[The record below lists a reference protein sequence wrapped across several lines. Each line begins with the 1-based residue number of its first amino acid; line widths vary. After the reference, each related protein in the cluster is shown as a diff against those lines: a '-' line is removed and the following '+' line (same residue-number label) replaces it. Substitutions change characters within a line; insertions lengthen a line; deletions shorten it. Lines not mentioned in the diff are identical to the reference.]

1 MRSLRTQL
9 LISHLLLVIVMGLV
23 MSSSIAS
30 LFSMSRTVDRMYDN
44 NLPSVWAAYGIQQAL
59 TEELTAARLIQRRN
73 PRGAGLYKIAHS
85 ALKGNVVEA
94 AGRADTVND
103 KNLVAQIDRHV
114 KVIQKNFEALNV
126 DPPLPPEVAQ
136 ARVDAIA
143 LRIEDAT
150 QAATA
155 LANSNFEAT
164 GEERRNAVHELIAA
178 SWRSVAYTF
187 VAVVVAVLL
196 AARMMRLALTPLAML
211 AKQAQVIGSGELDKK
226 INLER
231 DDEIGA
237 LADSFNEMAGKLAD
251 LRKME
256 ERRLRRAQKM
266 TDSAFESLYDPVIVT
281 DSKGRIVHLNRAAE
295 QLFGPA
301 PESPRMPVVEHIGD
315 ERIVRAIRK
324 AIDQQTVSAT
334 EDETSIVPIK
344 LEGGDRT
351 YRLRATPMKEDEG
364 AILGS
369 VVVLE
374 DITHLR
380 QLDRMKSEFIG
391 VASHELRT
399 PITSLLL
406 SNELFAEG
414 AAGELSPLQSQLI
427 QAQKEDLQR
436 LERLTRE
443 LLDLTRLE
451 AGQTPPHFEMVPAAQ
466 LVHSAVQGVQSAAEE
481 KGIVLSEDVPENLPP
496 VRADRGQVTRVIIN
510 LLNNAIR
517 HTPTE
522 GQVTARAVA
531 NQNQVTFEVADTG
544 EGIPTEYLAK
554 IFDRFVQVPGATQG
568 GAGLGLS
575 IAQRIVK
582 AHGGVMQVGSEVG
595 KGSTFGFSLSTSPD
609 GDGEQAT

>member
-30 LFSMSRTVDRMYDN
+30 LFSMSRTVDRLYDN
-44 NLPSVWAAYGIQQAL
+44 NLPSVYEAYGIQQAL
-59 TEELTAARLIQRRN
+59 TSELTAARLIQRHDA
-73 PRGAGLYKIAHS
+73 RGPGLYQFAKG
-85 ALKGNVVEA
+85 ALNAKLNLASGS
-94 AGRADTVND
+94 ADTPRD
-103 KNLVAQIDRHV
+103 KELIGAIREHLTVVD
-114 KVIQKNFEALNV
+114 KNFEALMA
-126 DPPLPPEVAQ
+126 DPPPTPQ
-136 ARVDAIA
+136 ISMARADAIA
-143 LRIEDAT
+143 LRIENASRAATLLADSNYDAT
-150 QAATA
+150 AD
-155 LANSNFEAT
+155 
-164 GEERRNAVHELIAA
+164 ERQKAVHEMIVVA
-178 SWRSVAYTF
+178 WRSVAYTF

-196 AARMMRLALTPLAML
+196 ASRMMRLALTPLAML
-211 AKQAQVIGSGELDKK
+211 AKQAQVIGSGDLDKK
-226 INLER
+226 IHLER
-231 DDEIGA
+231 NDEIGD
-237 LADSFNEMAGKLAD
+237 LADSFNEMAGKLAN

-315 ERIVRAIRK
+315 ERILRAIRK

-334 EDETSIVPIK
+334 EDETSIVPLKI
-344 LEGGDRT
+344 EGADRT

-380 QLDRMKSEFIG
+380 QLDRLKSEFIG

-414 AAGELSPLQSQLI
+414 AAGQLTPLQEELI
-427 QAQKEDLQR
+427 KAQKEDLQR

-451 AGQTPPHFEMVPAAQ
+451 AGQTPPHFEMIPAAQ
-466 LVHSAVQGVQSAAEE
+466 LVHGAVQGVRSAAEE
-481 KGIVLSEDVPENLPP
+481 KGVVLTEEMAENLPA
-496 VRADRGQVTRVIIN
+496 VRADRSQVTRVLIN

-517 HTPTE
+517 HTPS
-522 GQVTARAVA
+522 GGHVTARAAA

-544 EGIPTEYLAK
+544 EGIPAEYLAK

-582 AHGGVMQVGSEVG
+582 AHGGVMQVGSEIG
-595 KGSTFGFSLSTSPD
+595 KGSTFSFSLSTNPE